1 MTYSSFSEALRDTGS
16 SSSPFAFDGF
26 PSLPGSLLPGGIMAP
41 GKYTASMR
49 YTYSIFPSYA
59 FGSGPMNTHVVG
71 ANATGGITPK
81 LAGLVGMN
89 YAHSTRDSPSSTS
102 DTLGVTVGARYL
114 IGPVLASLTYN
125 WLYVSNS
132 AEQALGQS
140 EYEYSKKMVMLAL
153 SYAFTSE
160 SFFRM
165 GEFGSTGTQGSAE
178 GTSAPS
184 GAGTGGSPSG
194 DGSGIDRKE

>member
-1 MTYSSFSEALRDTGS
+1 MTYSSFSEELRDAGS
-16 SSSPFAFDGF
+16 SQSPFDGL
-26 PSLPGSLLPGGIMAP
+26 PSLAGSLAPGGIMAP
-41 GKYTASMR
+41 GKYTASMG

-71 ANATGGITPK
+71 ANATGGITSK
-81 LAGLVGMN
+81 LVGLVGMN
-89 YAHSTRDSPSSTS
+89 YAHSTRSSPSSTA
-102 DTLGVTVGARYL
+102 DTLGATVGARYL

-132 AEQALGQS
+132 TEQPLGQS
-140 EYEYSKKMVMLAL
+140 EFQYSKKMVFLSL

-165 GEFGSTGTQGSAE
+165 GEFGSTGTQGFAE
-178 GTSAPS
+178 GSSDPS